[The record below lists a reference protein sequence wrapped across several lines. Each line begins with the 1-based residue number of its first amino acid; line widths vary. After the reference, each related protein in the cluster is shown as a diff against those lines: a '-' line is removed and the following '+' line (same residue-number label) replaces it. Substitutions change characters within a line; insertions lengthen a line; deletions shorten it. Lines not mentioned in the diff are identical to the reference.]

1 MAAPPVIVPRNQVN
15 EAVFKSD
22 FSWAPISVWKE
33 GESYDN
39 ACPNGGPGGLVCC
52 RACAKQYSS
61 YLNTTLKEM
70 EVQRTDKVGG
80 ELKEILEFLDKE
92 KSVLDR
98 ATNFAKKKAPPVPR
112 ISNQA
117 EPPSRQQG
125 VRRTA
130 VSSRQGQESA
140 NFHEWNITSTIDI
153 VAPSQ
158 TAIV

>member
-1 MAAPPVIVPRNQVN
+1 
-15 EAVFKSD
+15 
-22 FSWAPISVWKE
+22 
-33 GESYDN
+33 
-39 ACPNGGPGGLVCC
+39 
-52 RACAKQYSS
+52 
-61 YLNTTLKEM
+61 M

-112 ISNQA
+112 ISDQA
-117 EPPSRQQG
+117 ELPSRQQG

-130 VSSRQGQESA
+130 VSRQGQESA